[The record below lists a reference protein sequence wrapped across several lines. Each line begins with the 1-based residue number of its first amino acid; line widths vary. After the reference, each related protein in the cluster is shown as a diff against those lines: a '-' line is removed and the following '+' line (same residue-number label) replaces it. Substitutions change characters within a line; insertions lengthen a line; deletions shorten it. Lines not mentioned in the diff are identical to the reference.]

1 MNGEGRLLS
10 AGLWKRGHFMAT
22 LCETHG
28 KTAHVRVPHTA
39 AVSKAKYNGIDETS
53 QPVNEEQLDFRG

>member
-1 MNGEGRLLS
+1 
-10 AGLWKRGHFMAT
+10 MAT

-53 QPVNEEQLDFRG
+53 QPVNEEQLDFEG